1 MTKQKQIL
9 FFDEG
14 NAESTGVFRVL
25 SLKETCSDYEPIVG
39 FFTEL
44 DQHFDFADSS
54 GNEVNILFSIDEID
68 YIFIHH
74 SFNMSSSI
82 PSNCFDLLREQ
93 LGKKLVVFSG
103 ETANDLKV
111 NRLKRDDTY
120 KNFNFFLEVF
130 MLFGEYR
137 LEVFT
142 ERNFYRLLAEEYF
155 EEFRSIIEESKEKA
169 FSSVVFKKLS
179 KLTGN
184 DIEALAQ
191 RLVTMSEEEI
201 ILFIDQQIATL

>member
-1 MTKQKQIL
+1 M
-9 FFDEG
+9 
-14 NAESTGVFRVL
+14 
-25 SLKETCSDYEPIVG
+25 
-39 FFTEL
+39 
-44 DQHFDFADSS
+44 
-54 GNEVNILFSIDEID
+54 
-68 YIFIHH
+68 
-74 SFNMSSSI
+74 
-82 PSNCFDLLREQ
+82 LL
-93 LGKKLVVFSG
+93 
-103 ETANDLKV
+103 
-111 NRLKRDDTY
+111 
-120 KNFNFFLEVF
+120 
-130 MLFGEYR
+130 GEYR

-142 ERNFYRLLAEEYF
+142 ERNFYRLLAEEYL